1 MSVIYS
7 DTLKTNRMQLVNDLT
22 NSKTAA
28 ASTGGGSTG
37 KLVIGTSA
45 LSGAT
50 GVLATIVIPNPGFT
64 ISTPV
69 AGTVIAT
76 LLGVPLSVASAGS
89 GTAAKA
95 QIRNTADAVIVD
107 NLTVGLSAADIILN
121 SLSITAPQTVTVS
134 SGVITHG

>member
-7 DTLKTNRMQLVNDLT
+7 DALKTARMQDVNDLT
-22 NSKTAA
+22 NSKTIVA
-28 ASTGGGSTG
+28 ASGAGSTG

-64 ISTPV
+64 VSTPV

-76 LLGVPLSVASAGS
+76 LLGVPLSVAASGS

-95 QIRNTADAVIVD
+95 EIRNTADAVITG
-107 NLTVGLSAADIILN
+107 NLTVGTSAADIVLN

>member
-1 MSVIYS
+1 MSVIYN
-7 DTLKTNRMQLVNDLT
+7 DTLKTNRMQLMSDLT
-22 NSKTAA
+22 NSKVAA
-28 ASTGGGSTG
+28 ASTGAGSTG

-64 ISTPV
+64 VTTPV
-69 AGTVIAT
+69 AGTVIST

>member
-22 NSKTAA
+22 NSKVAA

-64 ISTPV
+64 VSTPV

-134 SGVITHG
+134 SGVVTHG